1 MKNQFYLYL
10 EFYIYFLKVYGQCPL
25 FFCTDIC
32 SLGLNFLE
40 FLGVSFMDPDPNFPG
55 WIPMF
60 GWSWSGSGLR
70 IKNSNPDSEKG
81 HGFKRLFF
89 YICIT
94 AVQTD
99 LGPTSWQEPFSTTY
113 IYSRTCLNFW
123 YATII
128 Q

>member
-1 MKNQFYLYL
+1 MIIFFFRFLWNLNKKDSFESVIYEKNQFYLYL

-60 GWSWSGSGLR
+60 G
-70 IKNSNPDSEKG
+70 
-81 HGFKRLFF
+81 
-89 YICIT
+89 
-94 AVQTD
+94 
-99 LGPTSWQEPFSTTY
+99 
-113 IYSRTCLNFW
+113 
-123 YATII
+123 
-128 Q
+128 